1 LPLYKAS
8 FLIVFHPYQ
17 ETTVLALGRSFDQ
30 AQQPISS
37 ENREIK
43 RENLQRARKLMLELH
58 ELRSYQLRVNLNF
71 GYLSSIINE
80 SLNEHHDIREILSIS
95 LTTYLEVEKNL
106 CTLGSWVQAM
116 KQNLESAQK
125 TTDSCLSTVS
135 ITILASIKYKH

>member
-1 LPLYKAS
+1 
-8 FLIVFHPYQ
+8 
-17 ETTVLALGRSFDQ
+17 
-30 AQQPISS
+30 
-37 ENREIK
+37 
-43 RENLQRARKLMLELH
+43 MLELH